1 MLRERNL
8 GGLSELFL
16 PLPRGEIQRGSEIMK
31 GRLMAQCA
39 PATGKS
45 ERDLTCALKNIYEFA
60 TVLFI
65 LSGIPQSD
73 TFASF
78 LVPP

>member
-1 MLRERNL
+1 
-8 GGLSELFL
+8 
-16 PLPRGEIQRGSEIMK
+16 MK